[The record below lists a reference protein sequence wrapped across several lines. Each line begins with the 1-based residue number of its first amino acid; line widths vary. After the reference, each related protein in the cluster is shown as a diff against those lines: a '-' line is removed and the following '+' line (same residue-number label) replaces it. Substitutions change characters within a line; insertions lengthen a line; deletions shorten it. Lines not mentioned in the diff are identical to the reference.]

1 MFPPCWGRRVLSC
14 GMDEQDHYE
23 ERLKELFSSFDAAG
37 CGSLC
42 PEELADLCLSLH
54 LDDATPALL
63 DSLLHNQ
70 DRLTAR
76 VDFHQFKD
84 ALILV
89 LSSGIEAPRAKQD
102 PPAPRPESPEIQPKF
117 VKGSKR
123 YGRRSAPVIVDTNS
137 DLCEDEADSEHPDQ
151 GHAAKDNY
159 DSAIPRKRERWNAVE
174 TSTEEYQAEG
184 QMHLWNP
191 DEPSTPGASVKAL
204 RLQHLEARFQE
215 ACEDLAISWDGCAD
229 HADLLALCDCLGLEI
244 SADVVQSLNGDRW
257 INVQDFVSMVLSYS
271 KPATPSASTP
281 YRQLKRHHST
291 QPFDEVGRRIAT
303 PSALIGTIGTRLF
316 STLDDGTGFTP
327 VESVMDAWME
337 EGIENSTEILQALN
351 FSLDGKLSLCDLT
364 AALENELLVTKNG
377 VHQAALAS
385 FKAEI
390 RHLLERVDGELREKE
405 KLRSDL
411 EKAERLKN
419 QLATEVDEHHSSIEH
434 TNNLN
439 LRKLEQDHR
448 EKLATVRSEL
458 MKEMDQIRLQATQQ
472 REELEAEMEKIRDD
486 ETFLRDHLSIS
497 VKENRHLEM
506 ELLDCSEKLTEAQSQ
521 VAKLQASLDNI
532 MKEKFGDLEPSS
544 ADVFFQERIKQLRL
558 GYEAQCRELQDR
570 VDELQSEVRDL
581 HSLGRTQQPCHK
593 PLSEELESKSPG
605 MESDPG
611 LGSEEVHPFSMSLE
625 AEMMLEQQKEQHLH
639 QMDELRNQLECKI
652 NEFSTMLEQQR
663 VTNDNQ
669 KEALALQYQQ
679 EVQALREELVG
690 VELRTQE
697 LQSKLEQAELELAEE
712 SEKLEEMSSLRLQLL
727 EAQTRAG
734 ELEEQLRNLQEQ
746 PVAQNLLT
754 EMEELRKQHESAIK
768 TLEKKN
774 MELLETR
781 LKEERSKHQEEKG
794 VLEKSWL
801 GGFEREKQLLRQ
813 SHQEEIRTRL
823 EEARSI
829 FEEEQG
835 QTVQMLT
842 KEWQKEQAQL
852 DEKNNESLQAKLE
865 EEMLKLVREQE
876 EKESQLQEQW
886 ESERAQL
893 LQHQEEALLNHVA
906 QERLRLREEHEHKEM
921 KLKQEWDDER
931 LQLEDDY
938 EAMLQERL
946 DEEREKHQA
955 EKEAMQKRLQGLL
968 DMKRARQ
975 EESHGEAMRELAAKH
990 AEERNSLSGMLD
1002 KLRDQVAQE
1011 RQHTEVSFSQKIEE
1025 LERRFSADQESVAER
1040 FEADVAK
1047 LEQHYQSEL
1056 KWLSESHAGQKLLW
1070 EAQLQRALEGAEEQR
1085 EQTEDAMEREA
1096 ERRKQEWTQEQ
1107 LEMKRVHEEVVE
1119 AMVKKNQQLNHEM
1132 ESIKR
1137 TSKTKETELNRQLND
1152 LHNRLQESAQ
1162 TKEQLLAQSDRKA
1175 TDIELLLSQTVE
1187 DFRQEREELQNSHF
1201 LLEAKY
1207 KEMLSIS
1214 ERQTVERIELLTER
1228 DDFKLRIEEME
1239 KLLKQAADDFEV
1251 DREELQE
1258 HVAILEEKLKGSHA
1272 KNVVVEK
1279 ARNATLET
1287 KILHVSCP
1295 SQGIVEDTVIET
1307 DAVETNTED
1316 ILLIG
1321 QEPCEERDTMPQV
1334 TIKSSENQ
1342 DQVQISDLRDLW
1354 IHNAEMCDDPQAF
1367 SSDESE
1373 DDPEECLGTKEENS
1387 EMTTCKPEDSESN
1400 EDKKEASTH
1409 RELQI
1414 EDFDLSLKTSRALEA
1429 HKGEHEP
1436 APGLETPSHQNKPDK
1451 ESNSLVHV
1459 DSSDLSLDAD
1469 DNPGSDIGE
1478 PVDQDV
1484 VFELQSLY
1492 LQAKDDNVLL
1502 QEKISLL
1509 QQKTDL
1515 LQSLLEHN
1523 NMKIQ
1528 TGHEHLEE
1536 NYSLKVKLFL
1546 LIEHIK
1552 VLEMKAFKLKELQV
1566 LYEDCLC
1573 ENADLKEQ
1581 NSKLNKRVWSLER
1594 NISPDFHD
1602 EPVSPLDQISVMR
1615 EENCKLAELFR
1626 EFDINPGSPERPS
1639 SSCESSTLKDC
1650 CCDGEVNATSL
1661 HKDISELQ
1669 GDDAG
1674 TQASSSAAVR
1684 LAEENVSLKHE
1695 ISSLQEEDLK
1705 QAQEDLTHTLE
1716 QLNQGKV
1723 LAEQAAEDFNKQ
1735 MSDLCS
1741 QSRRL
1746 QSENGTLAQKNAR
1759 SLTDVGTLKKQ
1770 LAELMKDSER
1780 KEAFTGEEKRNLTTC
1795 VSSLEAEL
1803 TGALEDMARL
1813 EERNS
1818 QLARQVSKLQ
1828 EKVKT
1833 MDESHKRVCL
1843 KSDLRLMQQDRDSF
1857 LQEVAVLQRQLQN
1870 ANDKNHVLEMALHS
1884 RTPNKKLHRE
1894 EEDDQLRPDAT
1905 SFLSHMQHRASPSSV
1920 IKALEQENASLKQ
1933 EVDSQKLVIKG
1944 QAAREGLAGMKK
1956 LLEENEA
1963 LKGQVERLTSQLLE
1977 SYRTHFVGLLPASP
1991 RRTAR
1996 GHHVDGVA
2004 DNAQDGRE
2012 RRMASMEERMKEI
2025 EVSLRNVKM
2034 LLREKVAQLKDQ
2046 VHKNSVADV
2055 LIRDLY
2061 SENTQLLKALE
2072 ASKRRRQKMAEKSE
2086 EDMLDLHSK
2095 VCCPILPNL
2104 MTSPT
2109 SNLMTSPTSNLL
2121 TSPTSNLLTSPT
2133 SNLLT
2138 SPTSNLLTS
2147 PTSNLL
2153 TSPTSNLLTSPT
2165 SNLLTSPTSNL
2176 LTSPTYHPLLTS

>member
-1011 RQHTEVSFSQKIEE
+1011 
-1025 LERRFSADQESVAER
+1025 
-1040 FEADVAK
+1040 
-1047 LEQHYQSEL
+1047 
-1056 KWLSESHAGQKLLW
+1056 
-1070 EAQLQRALEGAEEQR
+1070 
-1085 EQTEDAMEREA
+1085 
-1096 ERRKQEWTQEQ
+1096 
-1107 LEMKRVHEEVVE
+1107 
-1119 AMVKKNQQLNHEM
+1119 
-1132 ESIKR
+1132 
-1137 TSKTKETELNRQLND
+1137 
-1152 LHNRLQESAQ
+1152 
-1162 TKEQLLAQSDRKA
+1162 
-1175 TDIELLLSQTVE
+1175 
-1187 DFRQEREELQNSHF
+1187 
-1201 LLEAKY
+1201 
-1207 KEMLSIS
+1207 
-1214 ERQTVERIELLTER
+1214 
-1228 DDFKLRIEEME
+1228 
-1239 KLLKQAADDFEV
+1239 
-1251 DREELQE
+1251 
-1258 HVAILEEKLKGSHA
+1258 
-1272 KNVVVEK
+1272 
-1279 ARNATLET
+1279 
-1287 KILHVSCP
+1287 
-1295 SQGIVEDTVIET
+1295 
-1307 DAVETNTED
+1307 
-1316 ILLIG
+1316 
-1321 QEPCEERDTMPQV
+1321 
-1334 TIKSSENQ
+1334 
-1342 DQVQISDLRDLW
+1342 
-1354 IHNAEMCDDPQAF
+1354 
-1367 SSDESE
+1367 
-1373 DDPEECLGTKEENS
+1373 
-1387 EMTTCKPEDSESN
+1387 
-1400 EDKKEASTH
+1400 
-1409 RELQI
+1409 
-1414 EDFDLSLKTSRALEA
+1414 
-1429 HKGEHEP
+1429 
-1436 APGLETPSHQNKPDK
+1436 
-1451 ESNSLVHV
+1451 
-1459 DSSDLSLDAD
+1459 
-1469 DNPGSDIGE
+1469 
-1478 PVDQDV
+1478 
-1484 VFELQSLY
+1484 
-1492 LQAKDDNVLL
+1492 
-1502 QEKISLL
+1502 
-1509 QQKTDL
+1509 
-1515 LQSLLEHN
+1515 
-1523 NMKIQ
+1523 
-1528 TGHEHLEE
+1528 
-1536 NYSLKVKLFL
+1536 
-1546 LIEHIK
+1546 
-1552 VLEMKAFKLKELQV
+1552 
-1566 LYEDCLC
+1566 
-1573 ENADLKEQ
+1573 
-1581 NSKLNKRVWSLER
+1581 
-1594 NISPDFHD
+1594 
-1602 EPVSPLDQISVMR
+1602 
-1615 EENCKLAELFR
+1615 
-1626 EFDINPGSPERPS
+1626 
-1639 SSCESSTLKDC
+1639 
-1650 CCDGEVNATSL
+1650 
-1661 HKDISELQ
+1661 
-1669 GDDAG
+1669 
-1674 TQASSSAAVR
+1674 SSAAVR

-2176 LTSPTYHPLLTS
+2176 LTSPTSNLLTSPTSNLLTSPTSNLLTSPTSNLLTSPTSHPLLTS

>member
-1 MFPPCWGRRVLSC
+1 
-14 GMDEQDHYE
+14 MDDVQEQDHYE
-23 ERLKELFSSFDAAG
+23 ERLKELFSSFDGAG

-42 PEELADLCLSLH
+42 PGELADLCLSLH
-54 LDDATPALL
+54 LDQATPALL

-89 LSSGIEAPRAKQD
+89 LSSGIGAPRAERD
-102 PPAPRPESPEIQPKF
+102 PPDSGPESPEIQPKF

-123 YGRRSAPVIVDTNS
+123 YGRRSAPVIADTNA
-137 DLCEDEADSEHPDQ
+137 DLCEDEADSEHPDE
-151 GHAAKDNY
+151 GHVAKDNC

-174 TSTEEYQAEG
+174 TSAEEYQAEG

-191 DEPSTPGASVKAL
+191 DEPSTPGASVKAP

-215 ACEDLAISWDGCAD
+215 ACEDLAIAWDGCAD
-229 HADLLALCDCLGLEI
+229 RADLLALCDYLGQEI

-257 INVQDFVSMVLSYS
+257 INVQDFVAMVLSFS

-303 PSALIGTIGTRLF
+303 PSALVGTIGTRLF
-316 STLDDGTGFTP
+316 STLDDGTGFTS
-327 VESVMDAWME
+327 VESVMDAWTE

-364 AALENELLVTKNG
+364 AALENEFLVTKNI

-419 QLATEVDEHHSSIEH
+419 QLATEVDEHHSSIER

-448 EKLATVRSEL
+448 EKLAAVRSEL
-458 MKEMDQIRLQATQQ
+458 MKEMDQIRVQARQQ
-472 REELEAEMEKIRDD
+472 SEELEAEMEKIKDD
-486 ETFLRDHLSIS
+486 ESFLRDHLSIS

-506 ELLDCSEKLTEAQSQ
+506 ELLDCSEKLKEAQSQ
-521 VAKLQASLDNI
+521 VAKLQAGLDNI

-544 ADVFFQERIKQLRL
+544 ADVFFQEERIKQLRL
-558 GYEAQCRELQDR
+558 AYEAQCRELQDR

-581 HSLGRTQQPCHK
+581 HGLGRTQQTCSR
-593 PLSEELESKSPG
+593 PLSEELDSKSPG
-605 MESDPG
+605 TESDPG
-611 LGSEEVHPFSMSLE
+611 LGSEEVHPFSLSLE
-625 AEMMLEQQKEQHLH
+625 AELMLEQQKEQHLH
-639 QMDELRNQLECKI
+639 QMDQLRNQLECKI

-663 VTNDNQ
+663 MTHDHQ
-669 KEALALQYQQ
+669 KDALALQYQQ
-679 EVQALREELVG
+679 EVQALREELAG

-697 LQSKLEQAELELAEE
+697 LQGKLEQAELERTRLEQKQAEE
-712 SEKLEEMSSLRLQLL
+712 SEKLEEVSALRLQLL

-734 ELEEQLRNLQEQ
+734 ELEEQLRNLQDQ

-754 EMEELRKQHESAIK
+754 EMEELRKQHESAID

-774 MELLETR
+774 MELLEIR
-781 LKEERSKHQEEKG
+781 LKEERSKHQEEKD

-801 GGFEREKQLLRQ
+801 EGFEREKHLLRQ
-813 SHQEEIRTRL
+813 GHREDIRTRL

-835 QTVQMLT
+835 QTVQRLT
-842 KEWQKEQAQL
+842 KEWQKERAQL
-852 DEKNNESLQAKLE
+852 DEQNNESLQALLE
-865 EEMLKLVREQE
+865 EEMLGLLKEQE
-876 EKESQLQEQW
+876 EKEIQLREQW
-886 ESERAQL
+886 QSERARL
-893 LQHQEEALLNHVA
+893 LQRQEEALLDHVA
-906 QERLRLREEHEHKEM
+906 QERLRLREEHEDKEA
-921 KLKQEWDDER
+921 KLKQEWEVER
-931 LQLEDDY
+931 LQLVDDY

-946 DEEREKHQA
+946 EEEREKHQA
-955 EKEAMQKRLQGLL
+955 EKEAQQKRLQGLL
-968 DMKRARQ
+968 EMKRARQ

-1011 RQHTEVSFSQKIEE
+1011 RQDTEVSFSQKIEE

-1056 KWLSESHAGQKLLW
+1056 KRLSESHVRQKLLW
-1070 EAQLQRALEGAEEQR
+1070 EPRLQRALEGAEEQR
-1085 EQTEDAMEREA
+1085 EQTEDAMEQEA
-1096 ERRKQEWTQEQ
+1096 ERQKQEWTQEQ
-1107 LEMKRVHEEVVE
+1107 REMKRVHEEVVE
-1119 AMVKKNQQLNHEM
+1119 AMVKVNQKLNHEM

-1137 TSKTKETELNRQLND
+1137 TSQTKESELSRQLND
-1152 LHNRLQESAQ
+1152 LHNQLLESVQ
-1162 TKEQLLAQSDRKA
+1162 TKEQLLAQSNKKA
-1175 TDIELLLSQTVE
+1175 TDIELLLEQTVE
-1187 DFRQEREELQNSHF
+1187 DFRQEREELLNSHS

-1214 ERQTVERIELLTER
+1214 ERQTVERIEVLTER

-1251 DREELQE
+1251 DREELRE

-1272 KNVVVEK
+1272 KN
-1279 ARNATLET
+1279 ASNATLAT
-1287 KILHVSCP
+1287 KILYVSCLN
-1295 SQGIVEDTVIET
+1295 QGIVEDTVIET

-1316 ILLIG
+1316 LLLIK
-1321 QEPCEERDTMPQV
+1321 QEPCEEQDTMPQV
-1334 TIKSSENQ
+1334 KIQLSENQ
-1342 DQVQISDLRDLW
+1342 DQLQISDLSDLW

-1367 SSDESE
+1367 SSD
-1373 DDPEECLGTKEENS
+1373 DDPEECLGTKEKNS
-1387 EMTTCKPEDSESN
+1387 EMTTCNPKDSESN
-1400 EDKKEASTH
+1400 EDKKEAFSQ
-1409 RELQI
+1409 RELQF
-1414 EDFDLSLKTSRALEA
+1414 EDFDLSLRTSGALEA
-1429 HKGEHEP
+1429 HKGEDEP
-1436 APGLETPSHQNKPDK
+1436 APGLETLSHQDK
-1451 ESNSLVHV
+1451 LDKVFM
-1459 DSSDLSLDAD
+1459 DSCELSLDAD

-1478 PVDQDV
+1478 PVEQDV

-1492 LQAKDDNVLL
+1492 LQAKDDNLL
-1502 QEKISLL
+1502 LEEKISLL

-1523 NMKIQ
+1523 NLKIQ
-1528 TGHEHLEE
+1528 TGREHLEE
-1536 NYSLKVKLFL
+1536 NYSLKVKQFL

-1552 VLEMKAFKLKELQV
+1552 VLEMKALKLKELQG

-1581 NSKLNKRVWSLER
+1581 NGKLNKRVWSLER
-1594 NISPDFHD
+1594 NMSPDFQD
-1602 EPVSPLDQISVMR
+1602 ELVSPLDQIIVMR
-1615 EENCKLAELFR
+1615 EENYELAELFR
-1626 EFDINPGSPERPS
+1626 EVDINPGSSERPR
-1639 SSCESSTLKDC
+1639 SCSESSTLKDC
-1650 CCDGEVNATSL
+1650 CWDCEVNTSNL

-1669 GDDAG
+1669 GEDAG
-1674 TQASSSAAVR
+1674 PQASSAVAVR
-1684 LAEENVSLKHE
+1684 LAEENVSLKQK

-1705 QAQEDLTHTLE
+1705 QAQEDLTRTLE
-1716 QLNQGKV
+1716 QLDRGKV

-1746 QSENGTLAQKNAR
+1746 QSENGTLARENAR
-1759 SLTDVGTLKKQ
+1759 SLTDVETLKKQ
-1770 LAELMKDSER
+1770 LAELMKDGER
-1780 KEAFTGEEKRNLTTC
+1780 KEVFTGEEKRKLAMC
-1795 VSSLEAEL
+1795 ARSLEAEL
-1803 TGALEDMARL
+1803 TKALEEMARL

-1818 QLARQVSKLQ
+1818 QLTRQVSKLQ
-1828 EKVKT
+1828 DKVKT
-1833 MDESHKRVCL
+1833 VDESLQAVDHKRVCL
-1843 KSDLRLMQQDRDSF
+1843 KSELRLVQQDRDSF
-1857 LQEVAVLQRQLQN
+1857 LQEVAVLQKQLQN
-1870 ANDKNHVLEMALHS
+1870 ANDKNYALETVLHS
-1884 RTPNKKLHRE
+1884 QTPKKKLHRE
-1894 EEDDQLRPDAT
+1894 EDDHQLLPDTT
-1905 SFLSHMQHRASPSSV
+1905 SFLSNMQQRASHSSG
-1920 IKALEQENASLKQ
+1920 IKALEHENASLKQ
-1933 EVDSQKLVIKG
+1933 EVERQKLVMEG
-1944 QAAREGLAGMKK
+1944 LAAREGLAGMKK

-1963 LKGQVERLTSQLLE
+1963 LKDKVQQLTSQLLE
-1977 SYRTHFVGLLPASP
+1977 SYQSHFAGLLPASP
-1991 RRTAR
+1991 RRTTR
-1996 GHHVDGVA
+1996 GHRVDGDA
-2004 DNAQDGRE
+2004 DKAQDSRE

-2034 LLREKVAQLKDQ
+2034 LLREKVAQLRDQ
-2046 VHKNSVADV
+2046 VQKNSVADV

-2061 SENTQLLKALE
+2061 SKNSQLLE
-2072 ASKRRRQKMAEKSE
+2072 ETSKRRRHKMAEKNQ

-2095 VCCPILPNL
+2095 LSSPNL
-2104 MTSPT
+2104 PKLRTSPT
-2109 SNLMTSPTSNLL
+2109 SPTSDTHFNSHPTSNF
-2121 TSPTSNLLTSPT
+2121 
-2133 SNLLT
+2133 
-2138 SPTSNLLTS
+2138 
-2147 PTSNLL
+2147 
-2153 TSPTSNLLTSPT
+2153 
-2165 SNLLTSPTSNL
+2165 
-2176 LTSPTYHPLLTS
+2176 